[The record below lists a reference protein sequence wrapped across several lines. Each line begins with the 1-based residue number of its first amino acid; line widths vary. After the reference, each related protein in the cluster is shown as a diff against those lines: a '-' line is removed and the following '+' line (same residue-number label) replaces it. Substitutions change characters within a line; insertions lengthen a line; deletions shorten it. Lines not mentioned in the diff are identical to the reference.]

1 MSALQ
6 RSWHSFSSK
15 EGGRDLIGGEVQT
28 PVLNFEEQE
37 FEMFGEEG
45 PDTELVQSIREQ
57 GTWFGNSCK

>member
-6 RSWHSFSSK
+6 CSWHSFSSK
-15 EGGRDLIGGEVQT
+15 EGGRDLVGGEVQT
-28 PVLNFEEQE
+28 PAWNFEEQA
-37 FEMFGEEG
+37 FEMFGKEG